1 VLPADH
7 GAGADWVT
15 CLRLLER
22 AAAAAN
28 VTHDGA
34 ASTAA
39 SMTHVGG
46 GCLFVPGGELNEI
59 KNRKIMS
66 LPYGHRPVI
75 QTQQPTKNTRAQHR
89 R

>member
-39 SMTHVGG
+39 S
-46 GCLFVPGGELNEI
+46 LFVPGGELNEI